1 MRRGL
6 RQVISQN
13 LLSLLSPTFL
23 HLHMKGAK
31 SIDLRQLSKLVVYS
45 GGYSPHHRVVKLF
58 WHLLQELSLEQL
70 RKLLL
75 FWTGTSVSPTFSEL
89 RSSDDQLTISR
100 KGEDEGRGAKRNGL
114 RLPEAQTCDKHLYLP
129 QYESLAEVS

>member
-1 MRRGL
+1 M
-6 RQVISQN
+6 
-13 LLSLLSPTFL
+13 
-23 HLHMKGAK
+23 
-31 SIDLRQLSKLVVYS
+31 
-45 GGYSPHHRVVKLF
+45 
-58 WHLLQELSLEQL
+58 
-70 RKLLL
+70 
-75 FWTGTSVSPTFSEL
+75 SPTFSEL